1 MTGQGAYRIEAL
13 VLRKTKLKESD
24 LIVTLLAE
32 DGSLVRAVA
41 HGARK
46 PQSPFASRLEPCA
59 VVDVLLARGRS
70 LDVAKEAR
78 FVARRFRRFR
88 RRIAPCRAC
97 GQGCRGG
104 AGKPAFVPVRRRRAC
119 AYGQSS
125 GRDDRRRE
133 RGRCGLR
140 RPRAHPVRRL
150 PAQRA
155 SVCGLPSFACT
166 LRRLRR
172 ASFVRCAVVCVLAAR
187 RRLPMRCLRGGRRAF
202 SSHRCCRLRARA
214 RSVAPAVR

>member
-1 MTGQGAYRIEAL
+1 MTGQGTYRIEAL

-78 FVARRFRRFR
+78 FVAPN
-88 RRIAPCRAC
+88 AAVRADFDVSAAALPLVEL
-97 GQGCRGG
+97 
-104 AGKPAFVPVRRRRAC
+104 AGKVAEVGLENPRLFQC
-119 AYGQSS
+119 AVAALRLWTKQRP
-125 GRDDRRRE
+125 GRS
-133 RGRCGLR
+133 
-140 RPRAHPVRRL
+140 
-150 PAQRA
+150 AQRTRSLWA
-155 SVCGLPSFACT
+155 AQT
-166 LRRLRR
+166 AR
-172 ASFVRCAVVCVLAAR
+172 ASCA
-187 RRLPMRCLRGGRRAF
+187 P
-202 SSHRCCRLRARA
+202 
-214 RSVAPAVR
+214 PACSKS